1 MFGFQ
6 RRGVRRCEYDTLL
19 PKPGLLPQTS
29 QTEATGSLHW
39 VIVRLDIVP
48 VRAGT
53 VAEGYPTAGL
63 AREPDAI
70 LAAAA
75 LARSRARVHRG
86 DRRSQHLVCGYGG
99 GGPGWRHRQALVP
112 PQRGRAVADPGVD

>member
-75 LARSRARVHRG
+75 LAPGRARVHRG
-86 DRRSQHLVCGYGG
+86 DRRSQHLVCGV
-99 GGPGWRHRQALVP
+99 WRRRSWMATP
-112 PQRGRAVADPGVD
+112 SGAGAASARTRCRR